1 MDFNFFGIGLPEIIV
16 IFLLMLVFMGPKR
29 MMVLAYQIGIYVQK
43 IRRVVDETMGAVRK
57 EFEAANLD
65 LPKDL
70 NSLKPPT
77 LGNAGRF
84 DIVQEA
90 NRFLNSDGS
99 APSESAPT
107 NASPTTPTVSEPSPE
122 QKPGDE
128 KPRYDSWLPK
138 N

>member
-29 MMVLAYQIGIYVQK
+29 MMVLAYQIG
-43 IRRVVDETMGAVRK
+43 K